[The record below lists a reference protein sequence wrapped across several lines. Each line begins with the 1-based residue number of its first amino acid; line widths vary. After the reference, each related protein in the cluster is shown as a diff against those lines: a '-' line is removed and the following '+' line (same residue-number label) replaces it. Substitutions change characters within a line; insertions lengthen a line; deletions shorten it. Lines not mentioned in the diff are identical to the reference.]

1 MKKITAFFLNLRI
14 GQKFNLI
21 FGVFIAFSLLSLF
34 ILYKTQVNKTLRD
47 VHTMQMESLRDITE
61 MLGLVSTFTPEEGFS
76 ESDYALLKP
85 FFQKKKY
92 YETGY
97 PFLVSKTGDYLIH
110 PWKEGKNELESANH
124 VQRLSFG
131 EGEGFFR
138 YHFSLDG
145 KFKWQYVI
153 YFKPYDAYVTATFYE
168 YEFLKELSNMRI
180 LLLVFILLSVIIM
193 LLLRYFVRTV
203 VGGLAKGVAFAQKA
217 SEGDLSMELNV
228 GQEDEIGQMA
238 SALNKLREGLYSSA
252 LFAQKIG
259 EGMLDEDY
267 KALGEHDILGKA
279 LLNMRDSLRHAKHEE
294 EIRRSEDEKRN
305 WASNGLAD
313 FGEVLRQ
320 NNSDI
325 GKLSDSIIKKIV
337 VYLGINQGGLFLV
350 DQIDHQPC
358 LKLTAC
364 YAYDRKKFIENTI
377 MPGEGLVGAC
387 FLEKKTS
394 YITKLPQGYT
404 FINSGLGGET
414 PSALLIVPVMIN
426 GEVHGVIELASFHP
440 FKAHE
445 IEFVEKICENIASVI
460 SSVKV
465 NIQTA
470 YLLEQS
476 QQQAEEMKA
485 QEEEMRQNMEELM
498 ATQEEMARKER
509 DYQQQNAMVQKLFS
523 VIEVDSAGKIIYIN
537 GHFESLSHYSAN
549 DILGRKAD
557 CLFLS
562 PEGNLNG
569 DYQTWLQTISEGVST
584 TLTIKR
590 YRKNGEAFTVKAALH
605 PVFGEDGQIIKIVEF
620 SLSI

>member
-1 MKKITAFFLNLRI
+1 MKKITAFFLNLKI
-14 GQKFNLI
+14 GHKFNLI
-21 FGVFIAFSLLSLF
+21 FSVFIAFSLLSLF

-47 VHTMQMESLRDITE
+47 VHSMQMESLRDITE
-61 MLGLVSTFTPEEGFS
+61 ILTLVSTFTPEEGFS

-97 PFLVSKTGDYLIH
+97 PFLVTKSGDYLIH

-124 VQRLSFG
+124 VQRMSFG

-168 YEFLKELSNMRI
+168 YEFLRELNNMRI
-180 LLLVFILLSVIIM
+180 LLLVFILLSIAIM
-193 LLLRYFVRTV
+193 LMLRYFVRTI
-203 VGGLAKGVAFAQKA
+203 VGGLAQGVVFAKKV
-217 SEGDLSMELNV
+217 SVGDLSMELNV
-228 GQEDEIGQMA
+228 RQEDEIGQMS

-252 LFAQKIG
+252 MFARKIG

-267 KALGEHDILGKA
+267 KALGEQDILGKA
-279 LLNMRDSLRHAKHEE
+279 LLNMRDSLKHARQEE
-294 EIRRSEDEKRN
+294 EDRRLEDEKRT

-313 FGEVLRQ
+313 FGEVLRKDT
-320 NNSDI
+320 NDL
-325 GKLSDSIIKKIV
+325 GKLSDNIIKKIV
-337 VYLGINQGGLFLV
+337 GYLGINQGGLFLV
-350 DQIDHQPC
+350 DEQEQQLC

-364 YAYDRKKFIENTI
+364 YAYDRKKFLENTI
-377 MPGEGLVGAC
+377 LPGEGLVGAC
-387 FLEKKTS
+387 FLEKKTT

-414 PSALLIVPVMIN
+414 PSVLLIVPVMIN
-426 GEVHGVIELASFHP
+426 DEVHGVIELASFHP

-445 IEFVEKICENIASVI
+445 IEFVEKICENIASVV
-460 SSVKV
+460 SSVKI

-498 ATQEEMARKER
+498 ATQEEMARKEK
-509 DYQQQNAMVQKLFS
+509 DYQQQNTMIQKLFS
-523 VIEVDSAGKIIYIN
+523 VIEVDGDGKIIFLN
-537 GHFESLSHYSAN
+537 NHFESLSNYSAN
-549 DILGRKAD
+549 ELIGRKAD

-562 PEGNLNG
+562 PEGRLDDG
-569 DYQTWLQTISEGVST
+569 YQIWMQAISEGVST

-590 YRKNGEAFTVKAALH
+590 YRKNGEAFTVTAALH
-605 PVFGEDGQIIKIVEF
+605 PVFDENGQIVKIVEY
-620 SLSI
+620 SLSV